1 MTPTQH
7 TADAYDAAR
16 LLMQSDY
23 DPCPAARQLFPTSA
37 QSING
42 QRRTLDAGI
51 AHLEG
56 MLAALRQ
63 PLATAAALRE
73 LDDCALRASRVNL
86 TGKLG
91 PHLHHIVLTD
101 YREQLV
107 GIDAEIDRRLAESR
121 LRPIDGRRTELPTEH
136 QRDREFARAVART
149 L

>member
-1 MTPTQH
+1 MDAHMTPTQQIQILHRH
-7 TADAYDAAR
+7 TERAAHQWHTCATTHCR
-16 LLMQSDY
+16 
-23 DPCPAARQLFPTSA
+23 AGWAV
-37 QSING
+37 
-42 QRRTLDAGI
+42 TL
-51 AHLEG
+51 H
-56 MLAALRQ
+56 Q
-63 PLATAAALRE
+63 
-73 LDDCALRASRVNL
+73 LDDCALRAARVNL
-86 TGKLG
+86 TSKLG